1 MERLRTGNAILD
13 VVVRVVAIAL
23 ITAIIVWILGVLN
36 APQIVG
42 TIIWILA
49 LLLIAAVLFPLVLH
63 GASQGDERRRPKGS
77 DPTVPNPPG
86 PAEDPTISTP
96 RAPADE
102 SSPTRRTPPA

>member
-49 LLLIAAVLFPLVLH
+49 LLLVASVLFPLALH
-63 GASQGDERRRPKGS
+63 GASQRRESQPRAGS
-77 DPTVPNPPG
+77 DPTVPNPRG
-86 PAEDPTISTP
+86 PAKDPTVSTP
-96 RAPADE
+96 RAPE
-102 SSPTRRTPPA
+102 NEPSS